1 MENVILWA
9 RHKWSLDEFN
19 KDEPEGRNLFIF
31 LPPLVFL
38 CSVVAEI
45 SSVSD
50 SQSRPSAAQL
60 SLNWHKYLLLYN
72 QPIISAMS
80 QDETRARSIHWS
92 DLRILLPH
100 GEPHPHASF
109 RDPAGQSEALIHWEY
124 EMWELWLFN
133 IIPPAW
139 RSWWSRLSRTFRV
152 IFYNCPLCI
161 RNHRLPEKLCS
172 VCGTSVSLF
181 HSCFTFN

>member
-1 MENVILWA
+1 MNST
-9 RHKWSLDEFN
+9 KTSLKVETF
-19 KDEPEGRNLFIF
+19 LFF
-31 LPPLVFL
+31 YPLSFF
-38 CSVVAEI
+38 SAP
-45 SSVSD
+45 SSPRSPRC
-50 SQSRPSAAQL
+50 QTRRAAHLRRSCRWTGTNTCFFTTSQL
-60 SLNWHKYLLLYN
+60 SLRCHRMRLELGASVD
-72 QPIISAMS
+72 QISAFCRRTASRTLMPHS
-80 QDETRARSIHWS
+80 ETPRAK
-92 DLRILLPH
+92 
-100 GEPHPHASF
+100 
-109 RDPAGQSEALIHWEY
+109 ALIHWEY